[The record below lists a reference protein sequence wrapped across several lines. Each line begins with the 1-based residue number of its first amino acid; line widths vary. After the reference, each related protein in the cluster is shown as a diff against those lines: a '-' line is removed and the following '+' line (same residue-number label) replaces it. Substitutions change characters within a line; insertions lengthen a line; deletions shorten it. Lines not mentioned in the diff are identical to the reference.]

1 MPSDTGIA
9 VRRVSIFPTPARC
22 CAMTDGTILIV
33 DDNRLSRQK
42 IALAVRAL
50 GYDWT
55 EAESGQRA
63 LELMAERDFDLVLLD
78 IVMPEMD
85 GFEVLMRLREGPKP
99 FATPVLVISGLDED
113 MSSVARAIELGA
125 EDFLPKTF
133 DPVLFRARVA
143 ACIEKKRL
151 RAIELDYLRQV
162 DLLNKAAGVME
173 KGKFHPDTLGLE
185 GVAQRTD
192 ALGQLAAVFTEMAR
206 QVYDRERALQRNI
219 RTQRGGI
226 ILLVTGLLWGLVVP
240 LSALIYDEI
249 PMAVGVS
256 FWMNVITGAMCCGW
270 AVSRGKSLKVSRAAW
285 AFILQWALLY
295 GASSVL
301 LFEAAGRVSGIML
314 SIVMALQ
321 GFAVFLIAAA
331 IRIEEP
337 TFRRFLGLGLGL
349 FGVIALVLVRNSEP
363 GMNDGVWILVAIS
376 IPVLYGL
383 ADILIALRNP
393 PDLDA
398 TVASGL
404 VLLLSGLIVLPLAI
418 VQGQFFVF
426 GLGMTVGDGL
436 ILLAALAMA
445 LCSVLYIYLIA
456 MAGAVFGSQSAY
468 ATTVAGIGWSV
479 LLLGDQLTIWTVL
492 AFLLVVAGLV
502 LVGPKGEAEDVE
514 VEFVRRSKSRAK
526 EPKA

>member
-1 MPSDTGIA
+1 
-9 VRRVSIFPTPARC
+9 
-22 CAMTDGTILIV
+22 MTSGVILVV

-42 IALAVRAL
+42 MALSVKAL
-50 GYDWT
+50 GYDWV
-55 EAESGQRA
+55 EAEGGQEA
-63 LELMAERDFDLVLLD
+63 LDLLVTRDFDLVLLD

-85 GFEVLMRLREGPKP
+85 GFEVLARMRKDGSRLD
-99 FATPVLVISGLDED
+99 TPVLVISGLDED
-113 MSSVARAIELGA
+113 MTSVARAIELGA
-125 EDFLPKTF
+125 EDFLPKSF

-143 ACIEKKRL
+143 ACVEKKRL
-151 RAIELDYLRQV
+151 RAVELDYLRQV
-162 DLLNKAAGVME
+162 DLLNRAAGVME
-173 KGKFHPDTLGLE
+173 RGKFHPDTLGLE
-185 GVAQRTD
+185 GVAQRRD
-192 ALGQLAAVFTEMAR
+192 ALGQLAAVFMEMAR
-206 QVYDRERALQRNI
+206 QVYDRERILQRNI

-226 ILLVTGLLWGLVVP
+226 ILLLTGLLWGLVVP

-249 PMAVGVS
+249 PKAVGVS
-256 FWMNVITGAMCCGW
+256 FWMNVIAGVMCCGW
-270 AVSRGKSLKVSRAAW
+270 AVSRGKSLRVSRGAW
-285 AFILQWALLY
+285 GFIVQWALLY

-349 FGVIALVLVRNSEP
+349 LGVVALVIVRNNEP
-363 GMNDGVWILVAIS
+363 GMNDGIWIIVAIAVP
-376 IPVLYGL
+376 ILYGL

-404 VLLLSGLIVLPLAI
+404 VLFLSGLIVLPLAL

-426 GLGMTVGDGL
+426 GAGMTAGDGL
-436 ILLAALAMA
+436 ILLAAVAVA
-445 LCSVLYIYLIA
+445 ICSVLYIYLIS

-479 LLLGDQLTIWTVL
+479 LLLGDELTPWTVL

-502 LVGPKGEAEDVE
+502 LVGPKSEAEDVE
-514 VEFVRRSKSRAK
+514 VEFVRRSKWNVRSEKSDPDSR
-526 EPKA
+526 